1 MAQSPQVKVLFVA
14 DIVGK
19 PGFDIT
25 SRFLPSL
32 LRKHDVDF
40 CIANGENAHD
50 GKGITPQE
58 FFAFKQAGIDV
69 VTSGN
74 HVWDHHQGRQ
84 LLKEESTL
92 LRPANYPLG
101 SPGNGSGV
109 FPSNHD
115 HQIAVLNLQGRT
127 FMYPIDCPFKVGM
140 QETDRLRQKTP
151 LIIVDFHAEAT
162 AEKQAIAWHLDA
174 RVSAVI
180 GTHTHVQTADERIL
194 PGGTAYLTDVGMTGP
209 IDSVIGLDRK
219 VALQRFVGGVP
230 QRYQIA
236 RDNLRLNAVLVTLN
250 ADSGKATDIQ
260 RINLP

>member
-1 MAQSPQVKVLFVA
+1 MASSQVKVLFIA

-32 LRKHDVDF
+32 LRKHDVNF

-50 GKGITPQE
+50 GKSITPQE
-58 FFAFKQAGIDV
+58 FFAYKQAGIDV

-84 LLKEESTL
+84 LLKEENTL
-92 LRPANYPLG
+92 LRPANYPQG
-101 SPGNGSGV
+101 TPGTGSGI
-109 FPSNHD
+109 FTAQRD
-115 HQIAVLNLQGRT
+115 RQIAVLNLQGRT
-127 FMYPIDCPFKVGM
+127 FMYPIDCPFRVG
-140 QETDRLRQKTP
+140 ELEVEKLRQKTA
-151 LIIVDFHAEAT
+151 LIIIDFHAEAT
-162 AEKQAIAWHLDA
+162 AEKQAIAWYLDGK
-174 RVSAVI
+174 VSAVI

-194 PGGTAYLTDVGMTGP
+194 PGGTAYLTDAGMTGP
-209 IDSVIGLDRK
+209 IDSVIGLERK

-230 QRYQIA
+230 QRYQMA
-236 RDNLRLNAVLVTLN
+236 RDNLRLNAVLITLD
-250 ADSGKATDIQ
+250 AQSGKASAIE